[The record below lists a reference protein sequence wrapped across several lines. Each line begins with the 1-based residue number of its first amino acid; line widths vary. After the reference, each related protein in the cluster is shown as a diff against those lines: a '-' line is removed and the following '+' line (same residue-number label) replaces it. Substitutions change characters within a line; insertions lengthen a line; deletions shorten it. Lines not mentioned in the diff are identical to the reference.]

1 MRSCYKWQYSSFL
14 MKKGS
19 WLDDKHPSLPT
30 QGVTKWTKGAGVR
43 LWVWVRS
50 VWLYNLNFH
59 KVIMLKWIL
68 KTNLRKILCIF
79 FFLMMRILTVIQDYI
94 NFPCTQITILT
105 NWNLYSVVH
114 IVFFIHSIKKIWNQ
128 IFYNVCVWH
137 QCTYLYDLPKLFFV
151 DLIITNIHFCLI
163 SDFRCLGNNLC
174 DNFDMN

>member
-19 WLDDKHPSLPT
+19 WLDDRHPSLPT
-30 QGVTKWTKGAGVR
+30 QRLQVGVTKWTKGAGVR

-79 FFLMMRILTVIQDYI
+79 FFFNDENTYCYSRLHQFSLHTNHNLDKLKSLFGSSYSFLYPFYKKNMKSNIL
-94 NFPCTQITILT
+94 
-105 NWNLYSVVH
+105 
-114 IVFFIHSIKKIWNQ
+114 
-128 IFYNVCVWH
+128 
-137 QCTYLYDLPKLFFV
+137 
-151 DLIITNIHFCLI
+151 
-163 SDFRCLGNNLC
+163 
-174 DNFDMN
+174 